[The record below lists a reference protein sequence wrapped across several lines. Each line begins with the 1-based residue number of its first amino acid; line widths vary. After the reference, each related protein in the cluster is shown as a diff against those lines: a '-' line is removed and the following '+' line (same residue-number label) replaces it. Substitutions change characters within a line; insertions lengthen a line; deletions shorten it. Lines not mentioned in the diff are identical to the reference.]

1 MCSPTETRSLE
12 RISTKKSNT
21 SSNQKWFLFY
31 VFLLLFS
38 FFLFLFL
45 FFAFFTL
52 FFFCFYFLNTFLLSR
67 STQKGGSQNFT
78 ANRCKLW
85 STKNLDKVMKNKNS
99 TSGSRSLSSKGN
111 FGILI
116 FAQPVSRTH
125 GWMQNLILP
134 DFKKEITLFWVRIQK
149 LWPFEVRRSE
159 LGFWRGVAVR
169 VFMMER

>member
-1 MCSPTETRSLE
+1 MFPDRNQ
-12 RISTKKSNT
+12 IVGKNQHKKSNT
-21 SSNQKWFLFY
+21 SSNQKRFLFY
-31 VFLLLFS
+31 VFLPLFSFS

-67 STQKGGSQNFT
+67 STQKGSSQNFT

-85 STKNLDKVMKNKNS
+85 STKNLDDVMKNKNS

-116 FAQPVSRTH
+116 FAQPVSPTH

-134 DFKKEITLFWVRIQK
+134 DFKKKTLF
-149 LWPFEVRRSE
+149 
-159 LGFWRGVAVR
+159 
-169 VFMMER
+169 